1 MRGLGPRR
9 WVGTSDSCVPRGRE
23 QDWGLGE
30 AVEKTYDPTRR
41 GVVREM
47 GYLLERLFGV

>member
-1 MRGLGPRR
+1 VRGLGPGR
-9 WVGTSDSCVPRGRE
+9 WVGTPDSCVPRGRE

-30 AVEKTYDPTRR
+30 AVEKTYNPTRW

-47 GYLLERLFGV
+47 GYPLERLFGV